1 MGGSSTDFSSSGDY
15 NFTSTPDVTRKT
27 AADYAK
33 ADNRT
38 YTAPKKGLPAPV
50 GKDVTASSRYNLAVI
65 LDQTGS
71 MGEIPRVFI
80 DKMSTMYAETNA
92 AIQGIDLKK
101 LEKGKKLE
109 DKLEVAVVAIGDRRN
124 PTIREQYPLQ
134 VLDYCKGTDL
144 VKGVLEINPEKLGG
158 GNVKESY
165 DLGAYYLLNHATTPK
180 AQRGIKPL
188 LVILG
193 DEGFYENTS
202 ASEVK
207 DLIGDD
213 LPNDL
218 NTVDVL
224 KKLRDKFDT
233 YVLRPEISNYEPEQ
247 YANVHRSW
255 EEIFGSERVLKM
267 DSYERVVDVMIG
279 ICGYA
284 SNNFKVSEDLL
295 RRRQTPAQVDQVLEM
310 LHPLLSSGKKKQKR

>member
-1 MGGSSTDFSSSGDY
+1 MGGSSTDFSSSSAYD
-15 NFTSTPDVTRKT
+15 FDSSPKTVKKT
-27 AADYAK
+27 AADYARE
-33 ADNRT
+33 DRRT
-38 YTAPKKGLPAPV
+38 YAAPKKGLPPPV
-50 GKDVTASSRYNLAVI
+50 GVDISASSLYNIAI
-65 LDQTGS
+65 MLDQTGS
-71 MGEIPRVFI
+71 MRELPKNFI
-80 DKMSTMYAETNA
+80 NKSSTMYAEANA
-92 AIQGIDLKK
+92 AMQGIDLKK

-109 DKLEVAVVAIGDRRN
+109 DKLEMAIVAIGDAKSDHS
-124 PTIREQYPLQ
+124 PLQ
-134 VLDYCKGTDL
+134 ALNYCNGTAL
-144 VKGVLEINPEKLGG
+144 VKGVLDIYPEGNGG
-158 GNVKESY
+158 SGDTFESY
-165 DLGAYYLLNHATTPK
+165 DLGAYYLLNHANTPK
-180 AQRGIKPL
+180 SPKGVKPL
-188 LVILG
+188 LVIIG
-193 DEGFYENTS
+193 DEGFYEKIDKEEIK
-202 ASEVK
+202 A
-207 DLIGDD
+207 LIVDD